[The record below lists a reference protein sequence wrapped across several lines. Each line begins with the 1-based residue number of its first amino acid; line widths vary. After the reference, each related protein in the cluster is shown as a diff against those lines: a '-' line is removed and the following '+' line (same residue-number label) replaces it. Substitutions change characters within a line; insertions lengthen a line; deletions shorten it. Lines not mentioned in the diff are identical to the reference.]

1 VSARRLTLVVRP
13 KEREIMKK
21 TVLYLLLT
29 VLIMMPA
36 TASSADSIPNANMR
50 VTVQQKEEGKIN
62 KGFHVLELSCW
73 DGQCSL
79 SSVSLNQCMESGS
92 GKKAFYPK
100 VQYSATSMGNLKVR
114 NEGNSLIVQE
124 TGSDIFGDYVNN
136 LRFDYAPAGK
146 DEMVD
151 RLIGFSGGYV
161 KNSALL
167 KKVLTTEYVPL
178 PKANQVMKLDC
189 DVLLPGIDKK

>member
-1 VSARRLTLVVRP
+1 MT
-13 KEREIMKK
+13 
-21 TVLYLLLT
+21 
-29 VLIMMPA
+29 PA
-36 TASSADSIPNANMR
+36 TASSSDSIPNANLR

-79 SSVSLNQCMESGS
+79 SSVSLNQCVESGS
-92 GKKAFYPK
+92 RKKAFYPK
-100 VQYSATSMGNLKVR
+100 VQYSATSMGHLKVR

-136 LRFDYAPAGK
+136 FRFDYAPAEK

-178 PKANQVMKLDC
+178 SKANQVMKLDC

>member
-1 VSARRLTLVVRP
+1 
-13 KEREIMKK
+13 MKK
-21 TVLYLLLT
+21 AVLHFLLSPL
-29 VLIMMPA
+29 LISPV
-36 TASSADSIPNANMR
+36 TASSADSIPNANLR
-50 VTVQQKEEGKIN
+50 VTVQQKEDGKIN

-73 DGQCSL
+73 DSQCSL

-100 VQYSATSMGNLKVR
+100 VQYSATWIGNLKVR
-114 NEGNSLIVQE
+114 NEGKSLVVQE
-124 TGSDIFGDYVNN
+124 KGSDLFGDYVNN
-136 LRFDYAPAGK
+136 LRFDYEPVGK
-146 DEMVD
+146 DKIVN

-178 PKANQVMKLDC
+178 PKADQVMKLDC
-189 DVLLPGIDKK
+189 DVLLPGVDKK